1 MVRPLLLLKSPQRI
15 LRTWGKAME
24 PEKTQTAI
32 ISNSKWAGLGEQVA
46 KLRDGES
53 IVLEPVGDPSEDARK
68 IRGALNSTRA
78 CRSVRRTVKVI
89 NEKIVITRVGNWP
102 ALTAFKAPIAQE
114 IGGA

>member
-1 MVRPLLLLKSPQRI
+1 MVRPLLLLKTRA
-15 LRTWGKAME
+15 TNNENGGKAME
-24 PEKTQTAI
+24 LEKRQTAI

-53 IVLEPVGDPSEDARK
+53 IVLEPTGDPAEEARK

-78 CRSVRRTVKVI
+78 CRPVRRTVKVVD
-89 NEKIVITRVGNWP
+89 EKIVITRVGNWP